1 MPGHL
6 TSRLRK
12 FSGWRILGLA
22 IVTAALSVPGQ
33 TLGVSVFVESFIS
46 DLSLSRDA
54 VSLAYL
60 IGTLIGALG
69 MPFVGRSIDRVG
81 VRKAMTWIA
90 VGFGI
95 GLVFM
100 SGVQGFVSLAVGYG
114 MIRFLGQ
121 GSLSLV
127 STLTV
132 THWFDRRRGLAL
144 GIMATSVSALM
155 ALGPIGLNVMIEAYS
170 WRVAWILAAVVVW
183 FVVIPIARFGIIDK
197 PALVGQLPDGGP
209 VEGEIMAPP
218 RKSLT
223 RSEAV
228 RTRRLWVILAA
239 SGATGMLSTALNFHQ
254 ISLLGE
260 AGLSAGEAALMFA
273 PQVIGS
279 SLAGLGFGALAD
291 RLHGRWLIMA
301 AMSLLAAALLMV
313 NFLNSTSDI
322 LLYAILLGAAGGA
335 SRTVGSALPPRWFGT
350 EHIGAIQGFG
360 TFTNVAS
367 TAVGPFGLAVIYGIT
382 GTYGPALSIAAVV
395 PLAVL
400 VAAAFT
406 KAEES

>member
-1 MPGHL
+1 MPGPSVK
-6 TSRLRK
+6 TT
-12 FSGWRILGLA
+12 FSGWRILVLA
-22 IVTAALSVPGQ
+22 IITAAMSVPGQ

-46 DLSLSRDA
+46 DLSLTRDA

-60 IGTLIGALG
+60 IGTLLGALG

-81 VRKAMTWIA
+81 VRKAMMWIG
-90 VGFGI
+90 VGFGA

-100 SGVQGFVSLAVGYG
+100 SGVQGFVTLALGYG

-121 GSLSLV
+121 GSLGLV
-127 STLTV
+127 STITV
-132 THWFDRRRGLAL
+132 THWFDQRRGLAL
-144 GIMATSVSALM
+144 GIMATAVSALM
-155 ALGPIGLNVMIEAYS
+155 ALGPIALNALIEGFS
-170 WRVAWILAAVVVW
+170 WRVAWIVAAVVVW
-183 FVVIPIARFGIIDK
+183 IVVVPIAKFGIIDK
-197 PALVGQLPDGGP
+197 PSVVGQLPDGGP
-209 VEGEIMAPP
+209 VGGDKMSPL

-223 RSEAV
+223 RSEAI

-260 AGLSAGEAALMFA
+260 AGLTAGEAALMFA
-273 PQVIGS
+273 PQVVGS
-279 SLAGLGFGALAD
+279 SLSGLAFGALAD
-291 RLHGRWLIMA
+291 RIHGRWLIMA
-301 AMSLLAAALLMV
+301 AMTLLGSALLMV
-313 NFLNSTSDI
+313 SFLDTTASI
-322 LLYAILLGAAGGA
+322 VLYAVLLGASGGA

-367 TAVGPFGLAVIYGIT
+367 TALGPFGLSVFFGIT
-382 GTYGPALSIAAVV
+382 GAYGPALAIAALV

-400 VAAAFT
+400 IAAAFT
-406 KAEES
+406 KAQES

>member
-1 MPGHL
+1 M
-6 TSRLRK
+6 
-12 FSGWRILGLA
+12 A
-22 IVTAALSVPGQ
+22 IVTAAMSVPGQ

-60 IGTLIGALG
+60 IGTLLGALG
-69 MPFVGRSIDRVG
+69 MPFVGRAIDSVG

-90 VGFGI
+90 AGFGI
-95 GLVFM
+95 GLMFM
-100 SGVQGFVSLAVGYG
+100 SGVQGFVSLAIGYG
-114 MIRFLGQ
+114 MIRFFGQ

-127 STLTV
+127 STVTV

-155 ALGPIGLNVMIEAYS
+155 ALGPIGLNYVIESFS
-170 WRVAWILAAVVVW
+170 WRVAWLSAGVAVW
-183 FVVIPIARFGIIDK
+183 LVVIPIARYGIIDK
-197 PALVGQLPDGGP
+197 PSSVGQEPDGGP
-209 VEGEIMAPP
+209 VPGAKAIVS
-218 RKSLT
+218 RKSFT
-223 RSEAV
+223 RSEAI

-239 SGATGMLSTALNFHQ
+239 SASTGMLSTALNFHQ

-260 AGLSAGEAALMFA
+260 AGLTAGEAALMFA
-273 PQVIGS
+273 PQVIGT
-279 SLAGLGFGALAD
+279 SLAGLAFGALAD
-291 RLHGRWLIMA
+291 RVHGRWLIMS
-301 AMSLLAAALLMV
+301 AMALLASALLMV
-313 NFLNSTSDI
+313 NGLDSAGDI
-322 LLYAILLGAAGGA
+322 LIYAILLGAAGGA

-350 EHIGAIQGFG
+350 DHIGSIQGFA

-367 TAVGPFGLAVIYGIT
+367 TAIGPLGLAIAYGIT
-382 GTYGPALSIAAVV
+382 GRYGPALTIAAVI
-395 PLAVL
+395 PLVVL